1 MNQFVSAQHAKIS
14 QYNLV
19 EPFYVN
25 IAINLNEYY
34 NPTYK
39 KNEPF
44 KYHVAVLVSK
54 IKVSLDQHIARDLV
68 QFTACSE

>member
-1 MNQFVSAQHAKIS
+1 
-14 QYNLV
+14 V

-68 QFTACSE
+68 